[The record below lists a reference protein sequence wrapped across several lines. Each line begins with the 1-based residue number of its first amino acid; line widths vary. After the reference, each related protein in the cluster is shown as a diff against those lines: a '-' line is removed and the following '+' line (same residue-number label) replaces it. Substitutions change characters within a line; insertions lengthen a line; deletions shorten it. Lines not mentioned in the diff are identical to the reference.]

1 MLTKYDPFPDY
12 QSLQNQ
18 MNRLFGESFGVR
30 GRADEASTT
39 ALWAPA
45 VDIAE
50 TPERLTFNFELPGFK
65 QEDLTLRVE
74 NGVLTLEGER
84 KFEEES
90 KEKSYHRVER
100 AYGKFVRSFTLP
112 SNADPEKIVA
122 NLTDGMLHVELPKRE
137 EAKPKSIPIG
147 GGAKT
152 ITTGPKRTA
161 AA

>member
-1 MLTKYDPFPDY
+1 MLTRWSDPFRDL

-18 MNRLFGESFGVR
+18 VNRLFGESYGVR
-30 GRADEASTT
+30 SRGDEAST
-39 ALWAPA
+39 ALWSPA

-50 TPERLTFNFELPGFK
+50 TAEKLSFSFELPGFK

-84 KFEEES
+84 RFEQES

-112 SNADPEKIVA
+112 SNADAEKISA
-122 NLTDGMLHVELPKRE
+122 NLSDGVLHIDLPKRE

-147 GGAKT
+147 GGAKAAT
-152 ITTGPKRTA
+152 GGPKKISA
-161 AA
+161 A